1 MKRWSLF
8 AVSTVLSLTV
18 GLTGCSPPAQVEHY
32 VSPKIQGEAQ
42 RINLDEVQKAFWD
55 TKGKDFNSWMAAF
68 EKKVNEIYDGKDVVS
83 IDATRQSG
91 RLVVTGY
98 INKVNKEGFQPG
110 DEKLFS
116 IEQTGEAVNSE
127 MPYRV
132 AGQDGRTYYEG
143 HHSFL
148 DNPIL
153 QMMLV
158 SHMMGGWGGRYYTP
172 APRVVVLQQ
181 SRDTFRQS
189 PQFGQQQQ
197 ANKGFFSRFNQ
208 KSAGGELES
217 RNKFGSSTPFS
228 SENGLDKRRQFGGS
242 APTPA
247 PETSSGWGGRRSSG
261 FGASEPS
268 SSGFGGFGGMRRG
281 GGWGRRRR

>member
-1 MKRWSLF
+1 MRRWPVF
-8 AVSTVLSLTV
+8 ALTTLLSLTI
-18 GLTGCSPPAQVEHY
+18 GLAGCSPPTPTEHY
-32 VSPKIQGEAQ
+32 VSPKIQGEAK

-68 EKKVNEIYDGKDVVS
+68 EKKVNEIYDGKEVVS

-91 RLVVTGY
+91 HLVVTGY
-98 INKVNKEGFQPG
+98 INKENKEGFKPG

-116 IEQTGEAVNSE
+116 IEQTGEAVNNE

-132 AGQDGRTYYEG
+132 AGQDGGTYYEG

-158 SHMMGGWGGRYYTP
+158 SHMMGGWGGRYSTP
-172 APRVVVLQQ
+172 NDRIVVLQQ
-181 SRDTFRQS
+181 GRDAFRAT
-189 PQFGQQQQ
+189 PQFGQQRE
-197 ANKGFFSRFNQ
+197 ANRGFFSRFNQ
-208 KSAGGELES
+208 KSGTGELQS
-217 RNKFGSSTPFS
+217 RNKFGSNTPFS
-228 SENGLDKRRQFGGS
+228 SGTGTETRRTFGGGTPS
-242 APTPA
+242 TPA
-247 PETSSGWGGRRSSG
+247 PESAGGWGGRRSSG
-261 FGASEPS
+261 FGSPS

-281 GGWGRRRR
+281 GWGGRRR